1 LSQSGGFDL
10 HVTDAFLDF
19 QGLLI
24 EGDRL
29 VYLSLLSIDT
39 SNLMQCG
46 GFGLGKIVGFLDIY
60 IEFTAII
67 PSMMREH

>member
-1 LSQSGGFDL
+1 
-10 HVTDAFLDF
+10 
-19 QGLLI
+19 LLI